1 MYGIRIHGRGGQGAK
16 TAARIIGRACFLE
29 GKETQDFAIYG
40 SERRGAPVMGFVRI
54 DDRKILERGYIDRPD
69 LVAVMDD
76 TLFKVTNVLGGLGK
90 GLLIVNTAKGTH
102 IKTKAQVH
110 TIDITELALKE
121 TGHEIPDTAMAA
133 VIAKIGK
140 IAKLESILKAI
151 ETEMSR
157 FEKEE
162 IEKNKRLAQKAWE
175 QAR

>member
-54 DDRKILERGYIDRPD
+54 DDKKILERGYIEKPD

-76 TLFKVTNVLGGLGK
+76 TLFNVTNVLDGLVK
-90 GLLIVNTAKGTH
+90 GIIIVNTTKKIAL
-102 IKTKAQVH
+102 KTKAEIH

-121 TGHEIPDTAMAA
+121 TGHEIPDTATAA
-133 VIAKIGK
+133 AIAKISGV
-140 IAKLESILKAI
+140 AGLGSILKAI
-151 ETEMSR
+151 EIELGR
-157 FEKEE
+157 FEKKD
-162 IEKNKRLAQKAWE
+162 IEKNKRLAQKTWE
-175 QAR
+175 QVK

>member
-54 DDRKILERGYIDRPD
+54 DDRKILERGYITHPD

-76 TLFKVTNVLGGLGK
+76 TLFSVTNVLDGLGK
-90 GLLIVNTAKGTH
+90 GILLVNTAKGTEV
-102 IKTKAQVH
+102 KTKALVH
-110 TIDITELALKE
+110 TIDLTELALKE
-121 TGHEIPDTAMAA
+121 TGHDIPDTAIAA
-133 VIAKIGK
+133 AIAKISG
-140 IAKLESILKAI
+140 IARLESILKAI
-151 ETEMSR
+151 EIELGR

-175 QAR
+175 QVK

>member
-54 DDRKILERGYIDRPD
+54 DDRKILERGYITHPD

-76 TLFKVTNVLGGLGK
+76 TLFSVTNVLDGLGK
-90 GLLIVNTAKGTH
+90 GILLVNTAKKMS
-102 IKTKAQVH
+102 IKTKAEVH
-110 TIDITELALKE
+110 TIDLTELALKE
-121 TGHEIPDTAMAA
+121 TGRDIPDTAMAA
-133 VIAKIGK
+133 AIAKISG
-140 IAKLESILKAI
+140 IASMESILKAI
-151 ETEMSR
+151 EIELGR
-157 FEKEE
+157 FEKED

-175 QAR
+175 QVK